1 MALKVVTVEPWR
13 AMDAKESILPPWGVP
28 PEKMAA
34 AHEAV
39 RRHFTEAWLTETP
52 AYAPV
57 QKLWQGQDAQSSL
70 ELHWLGTALVTF
82 EAIDVGWLAHQVRQA
97 RGRDANNRRG
107 AMFEILGLAM
117 FADNHTLIPA
127 PPNTRGY
134 DGHVAFADSKVLL
147 SLKNLGRSQFA
158 RDIQK
163 HGRDTLRKVIKSAG
177 EQGANWVGFL
187 VEASCYPK
195 EHDWL
200 ELQRVLCANAW
211 RCLKAP
217 GLGRKLPPWTVY
229 PMDAPTG
236 AGPISSAH
244 VSNQLSIIVPHHPNE
259 LKTYESKLEEQALQV
274 GRQLQ
279 DHDAAS
285 AVLLAAVDDTADVA
299 QLSSWSRDFMSRHP
313 NGPIDEIFLYQPSWL
328 IDQNATTK
336 AISNRIA

>member
-1 MALKVVTVEPWR
+1 
-13 AMDAKESILPPWGVP
+13 
-28 PEKMAA
+28 
-34 AHEAV
+34 
-39 RRHFTEAWLTETP
+39 
-52 AYAPV
+52 
-57 QKLWQGQDAQSSL
+57 
-70 ELHWLGTALVTF
+70 
-82 EAIDVGWLAHQVRQA
+82 
-97 RGRDANNRRG
+97 
-107 AMFEILGLAM
+107 MFEILGLAM

-217 GLGRKLPPWTVY
+217 GLGRKLPPGRFTRWTRQRER
-229 PMDAPTG
+229 
-236 AGPISSAH
+236 GPSLQRMFQTNSR
-244 VSNQLSIIVPHHPNE
+244 LSFLII
-259 LKTYESKLEEQALQV
+259 LTS
-274 GRQLQ
+274 
-279 DHDAAS
+279 
-285 AVLLAAVDDTADVA
+285 
-299 QLSSWSRDFMSRHP
+299 
-313 NGPIDEIFLYQPSWL
+313 
-328 IDQNATTK
+328 
-336 AISNRIA
+336 